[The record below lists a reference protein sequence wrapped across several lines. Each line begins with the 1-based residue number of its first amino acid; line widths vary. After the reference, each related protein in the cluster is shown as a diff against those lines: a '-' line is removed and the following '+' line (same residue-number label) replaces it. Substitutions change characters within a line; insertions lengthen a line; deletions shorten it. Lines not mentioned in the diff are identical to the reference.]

1 MTMNRNVV
9 EMPAERLRLPQ
20 FVEYHGRVYRAWTRL
35 PAAEL
40 SGFVLTA
47 EDTNG
52 QKRAL
57 IYANPGAT
65 VLVVVA

>member
-1 MTMNRNVV
+1 MTHNTV

-20 FVEYHGRVYRAWTRL
+20 FVEYRGRVYRAWTRL
-35 PAAEL
+35 PVAEL

-47 EDTNG
+47 EDTSG
-52 QKRAL
+52 QRHAL
-57 IYANPGAT
+57 IYANDGST